1 MADNRVVRA
10 EDHVVLQL
18 RQVESGYGRMQVLWD
33 VNFEVREGTCVV
45 LLGANGAGK
54 STTLATIMG
63 LVELR
68 GGEIAF
74 RGEPLG
80 GMRTDQRVGRG
91 ISYMTEKAVFADMTV
106 HDNLALGAYCCGRR
120 AAGESIEAIYEAF
133 PMLADRRRAPAGS
146 LSGGQRKLVGVA
158 KALAAAPKLVVMD
171 EPSSGL
177 SPLAVKEVV
186 AALAKVRADQGTSML
201 IAEQNVAFT
210 GIADQVVVIEGGRV
224 GFAGTVGELESD
236 DALRKAF
243 FGLEG

>member
-1 MADNRVVRA
+1 MAD
-10 EDHVVLQL
+10 DHVAKAGAVSALQL
-18 RQVESGYGRMQVLWD
+18 RHVEGGYARLQVLWD
-33 VNFEVREGTCVV
+33 IDFEVAEGTCVV

-63 LVELR
+63 LIELR
-68 GGEIAF
+68 GGEIDF
-74 RGEPLG
+74 LGEPLG
-80 GMRTDQRVGRG
+80 AMRTDQRVARG
-91 ISYMTEKAVFADMTV
+91 ISYMTEKAVFADMSV
-106 HDNLALGAYCCGRR
+106 HDNLCLGAYSCGRR
-120 AAGESIEAIYEAF
+120 AANESIDAIYSAF
-133 PMLADRRRAPAGS
+133 PVLAQRRRAPAGS

-158 KALAAAPKLVVMD
+158 KALAASPKLIVMD

-186 AALAKVRADQGTSML
+186 GALAKVRADRGASML

-210 GIADQVVVIEGGRV
+210 EIADQVVVIEGGRV
-224 GFAGTVGELESD
+224 GFSGTVSELEAD

>member
-1 MADNRVVRA
+1 MADDRA
-10 EDHVVLQL
+10 AKACDSSILQL
-18 RQVESGYGRMQVLWD
+18 RHVEGGYARMQVLWD
-33 VNFEVREGTCVV
+33 ISFEVREGTCVV

-63 LVELR
+63 LIELR
-68 GGEIAF
+68 GGEINF
-74 RGEPLG
+74 LGEPLG
-80 GMRTDQRVGRG
+80 AMRTDQRVARG
-91 ISYMTEKAVFADMTV
+91 ISYMTEKAVFADMSV
-106 HDNLALGAYCCGRR
+106 HDNLSLGAYRCGRR
-120 AAGESIEAIYEAF
+120 AANESIDAIYSAF
-133 PMLADRRRAPAGS
+133 PVLAERRATPAGS

-158 KALAAAPKLVVMD
+158 KALAASPRLIVMD

-186 AALAKVRADQGTSML
+186 GALAKVRADRGASML

-210 GIADQVVVIEGGRV
+210 EIADQVVVIEGGRV
-224 GFAGTVGELESD
+224 GFAGTVSELEAD